1 MKEFELIYEEFHISI
16 YKFLMRLTGDQQL
29 ICEKQETLAELGA
42 ALMNMKKA
50 YRDVIILRI
59 YFDCSYKEIAQ
70 ALRISES
77 AAKVRYH
84 RGIEM
89 LREVTDI

>member
-42 ALMNMKKA
+42 ALMNMKNA

-59 YFDCSYKEIAQ
+59 CLFALLAIA
-70 ALRISES
+70 SPHT
-77 AAKVRYH
+77 YN
-84 RGIEM
+84 
-89 LREVTDI
+89 